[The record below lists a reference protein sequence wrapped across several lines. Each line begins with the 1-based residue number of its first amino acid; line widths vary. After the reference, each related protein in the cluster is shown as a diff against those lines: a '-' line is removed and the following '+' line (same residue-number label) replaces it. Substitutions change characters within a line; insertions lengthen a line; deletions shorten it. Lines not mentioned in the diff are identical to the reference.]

1 MQALLEHL
9 SLLTRIYGTPVSAIT
24 LSSLTPRDKVGDYD
38 YKVLAEELKHQGFD
52 NTLRQTPLK
61 KIHNLTLPAVI
72 LLRDD
77 QAAIL
82 KRIDKQKDIAVI
94 EMVGFSE
101 QHVSLQE
108 LSEQYLGYVWHLKPK
123 TEADTRSELPEYE
136 LPKGWFWRVIF
147 RFRKYYYQV
156 IIATFVINFLALVSS
171 LYVMNVYNRVIPNK
185 TYETLWALSIGVVLA
200 IIFEFIAK
208 LIRGHLTDIAGKK
221 ADLIISSALFRRV
234 LQIKMKDKP
243 VSSGSYA
250 NNLRDFE
257 SVRDFMTSA
266 SILAFIDLPF
276 FFLFISV
283 MYIIAGPLAIVPTA
297 VMPLVVIVG
306 MFAQIPLARS
316 INESMRESS
325 QRQGLAV
332 EAIEGVETLKAN
344 NAFSW
349 AQKQWDNYTA
359 KTAASSIKTKDYSMM
374 VTSFSAAMQ
383 QLNTVGLV
391 LWGTYLIHHPVQE
404 ERITMGA
411 LMACVILSGRALA
424 PIAQISGLAVRFQQ
438 ARMALKGVNA
448 IAERPIE
455 RSPDRQYITLDKV
468 KGDILVDKCEFT
480 YAKDTRKALA
490 NVTLQIKAGEKVA
503 ILGRIGSG
511 KSTLLKLLTGLYEQ
525 QQGMI
530 SLDSVDIRQIDPYFL
545 RHSVAL
551 LGQSPRL
558 FLGSL
563 RDNLDMARA
572 DGFFSDERLIQALQR
587 FGLERIIQNHP
598 MGLDMPLGEDGAGL
612 SGGQKQIVALA
623 RLTLKDPSVVL
634 LDEPTSGLDQN
645 TEMQVLAALR
655 DWIGNKTMIVVTHR
669 PQLLDLVDR
678 IVVMEQ
684 GQVVMDGPKA
694 AVLAQL
700 SGKPVQTAQAAQP
713 QATFS
718 QASTVKLAD
727 VSPRRPQENI

>member
-9 SLLTRIYGTPVSAIT
+9 SLLTRIHGTPVSAIT
-24 LSSLTPRDKVGDYD
+24 LASLTPRDNAGDYD

-52 NTLRQTPLK
+52 NSLRQAPLK

-72 LLRDD
+72 LLRDE
-77 QAAIL
+77 QAAVL
-82 KRIDKQKDIAVI
+82 KRIDTQSETAVI
-94 EMVGFSE
+94 EMNGFGD
-101 QHVSLQE
+101 QTVTLKE
-108 LSEQYLGYVWHLKPK
+108 LDEQYLGYVWHLKPK
-123 TEADTRSELPEYE
+123 TEADTRSELPEYD

-234 LQIKMKDKP
+234 LQLKMKDKP

-266 SILAFIDLPF
+266 SLLAFVDLPF
-276 FFLFISV
+276 FFLFIFV
-283 MYIIAGPLAIVPTA
+283 MYMVAGPLAIVPTL

-349 AQKQWDNYTA
+349 AQKRWDNYTA
-359 KTAASSIKTKDYSMM
+359 KTAASNIKTKDYSMM
-374 VTSFSAAMQ
+374 VTSFSTAMQ

-391 LWGTYLIHHPVQE
+391 LWGTYLINHPVQE
-404 ERITMGA
+404 NRISMGA
-411 LMACVILSGRALA
+411 LIACVILSGRALA
-424 PIAQISGLAVRFQQ
+424 PIAQIAGLAVRFQQ
-438 ARMALKGVNA
+438 ARMALRGVNG

-455 RSPDRQYITLDKV
+455 RSPDRQYITLDHV
-468 KGDILVDKCEFT
+468 RGNILMDKCQFA
-480 YAKDTRKALA
+480 YAQDTRKALA
-490 NVTLQIKAGEKVA
+490 NVTVQIRAGEKIA

-525 QQGMI
+525 QEGMI
-530 SLDSVDIRQIDPYFL
+530 SLDGVDIRQIDPYFL
-545 RHSVAL
+545 RHNIAL

-563 RDNLDMARA
+563 RENLDMARA
-572 DGFFSDERLIQALQR
+572 DGFFSDERLIHALQR
-587 FGLERIIQNHP
+587 FGLARIIQNHP
-598 MGLDMPLGEDGAGL
+598 MGLDMPIGEDGAGL

-655 DWIGNKTMIVVTHR
+655 EWIGNKTMIVVTHR

-678 IVVMEQ
+678 IIVMEQ
-684 GQVVMDGPKA
+684 GQIVMDGPKA

-700 SGKPVQTAQAAQP
+700 SGKAPPPQQAQHPAA
-713 QATFS
+713 AHNN
-718 QASTVKLAD
+718 TVKLAD
-727 VSPRRPQENI
+727 VPVQRRPQENI